1 MKIVIIGS
9 GKLGRTL
16 AEQLIQEN
24 HDIIVVDENVSKL

>member
-16 AEQLIQEN
+16 AEQLIQED
-24 HDIIVVDENVSKL
+24 HDITMVDENAS